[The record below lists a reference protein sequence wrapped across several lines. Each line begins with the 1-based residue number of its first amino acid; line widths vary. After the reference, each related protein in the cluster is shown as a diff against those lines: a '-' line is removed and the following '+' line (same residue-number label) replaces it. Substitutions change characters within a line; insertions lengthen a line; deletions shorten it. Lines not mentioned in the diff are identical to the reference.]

1 MTDIMTVKQLPI
13 IEERLQQ
20 MKDEIQLKVDA
31 ALALEVSEDSVK
43 EIKKVRTGLNT
54 DFKELEDKR
63 KQVKNAVMEPYNR
76 FEAIYKD
83 CVTNLFK
90 PADLKL
96 SNRISEIENIKKQ
109 EKYQKVKSYFDEY
122 AASLGIGFVDIHRL
136 ALNVT
141 LSASEKS
148 MKASCKEFLDR
159 IYADINAID
168 AMENRNEIMAEYKM
182 SLDFARAVSTVQDR
196 HKRVAQEKAIHV
208 SKTGQVEIPIEP
220 PKEKPLSAPVVEPEP
235 PKLYSMQFAV
245 RGTLEQLKELKQF
258 MEQKGLEFDGTN

>member
-90 PADLKL
+90 PADLKM
-96 SNRISEIENIKKQ
+96 SNRISEIENAKKQ
-109 EKYQKVKSYFDEY
+109 EKYQKVKAYFDEY
-122 AASLGIGFVDIHRL
+122 AVSLGIDFVDIERL
-136 ALNVT
+136 TLNVT

-148 MKASCKEFLDR
+148 LKASCKEFLDR
-159 IYADINAID
+159 VYADANAID
-168 AMENRNEIMAEYKM
+168 AMENRNEIMAEYKL
-182 SLDFARAVSTVQDR
+182 SLDFARAVSTVTDR
-196 HKRVAQEKAIHV
+196 HKRIEQEKA
-208 SKTGQVEIPIEP
+208 VEVKYTEVAEVET
-220 PKEKPLSAPVVEPEP
+220 PKPESPLAAPVVEQEP
-235 PKLYSMQFAV
+235 PKLYSMQFIV

-258 MEQKGLEFDGTN
+258 MEQKGLEFDGTK